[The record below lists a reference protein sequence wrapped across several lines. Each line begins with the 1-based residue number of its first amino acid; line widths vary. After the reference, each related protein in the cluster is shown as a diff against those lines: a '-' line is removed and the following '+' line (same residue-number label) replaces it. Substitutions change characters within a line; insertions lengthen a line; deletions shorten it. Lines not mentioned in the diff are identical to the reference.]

1 MDLYEYQAKSLL
13 KGFEIP
19 LLRGKVA
26 YTVQE
31 AVEVAKIIRM
41 LAEPA
46 SNNQMSG
53 SRSVEVRVRR
63 KYIEKSLWV
72 VKAQIHAGG
81 RGKAGGIIL
90 ARSLKE
96 IELAAEKLFHQ
107 YLITPQ
113 TDSKG
118 EEVTC
123 LYIEQGCSIEKE
135 FYISLSLDRQ
145 QGRIAL
151 VVSKAGGVDIEKVA
165 HTNPEDIVK
174 ILIDPYLGVQP
185 FQLSLLEKC
194 LQLSDRVKEQ
204 FSQFVLNLYRAYNE
218 LDAILI
224 EINPF
229 VLTADQKLYALDAK
243 VSIDDNALYKHPQL
257 KELEKSSFK
266 TPIEQIAH
274 QHELSYVK
282 LDGSIGCMVNGA
294 GLAMATMDLIQFHG
308 GNPAN
313 FLDVGGGADQERVKI
328 AFQLILSDPQVKAIF
343 INIFGGIMRCDVIA
357 EGIIAAA
364 KETNLTLPIVAR
376 LQGTNH
382 QEASQIL
389 SQSDLKIIAIENL
402 DKAAQKVVH
411 AANEAIK

>member
-123 LYIEQGCSIEKE
+123 LYIEKE